1 MFHKQIMSRGVTRGV
16 GYTNIDLGRQT
27 AESLLSADA
36 GVKVHP
42 VRGRLDDIIIAAKLV
57 S

>member
-42 VRGRLDDIIIAAKLV
+42 VRGRLDDIIIAGKLV